1 MSLSKKVKD
10 SVKGVL
16 KFVNNFEETAAE
28 IAIENG
34 YQYVICGHIH
44 KPAIKEIKLKEGSVI
59 YLNSGDWIENLTAL
73 EYNNSSWEL
82 IKYDEKKYAKN
93 QSELT
98 LNKENFKKA
107 LNYESLFEEVI
118 NGATN
123 LN

>member
-1 MSLSKKVKD
+1 M
-10 SVKGVL
+10 
-16 KFVNNFEETAAE
+16 
-28 IAIENG
+28 
-34 YQYVICGHIH
+34 
-44 KPAIKEIKLKEGSVI
+44 I

-73 EYNNSSWEL
+73 EYNNSIWDL
-82 IKYDEKKYAKN
+82 IKYDEKKYTKN
-93 QSELT
+93 HSELT